1 MKYEEI
7 NLLKNLGAYFEF
19 SYFFISKATE
29 IPLTHIDSE
38 KHTISKLEVDSMKKF
53 IRSLGAE
60 QVILS
65 SDCGVSVLPK
75 PHHGLQNFIS
85 IIKDLGFSS
94 AEIKKMTSTNSKGL
108 FNV

>member
-1 MKYEEI
+1 
-7 NLLKNLGAYFEF
+7 
-19 SYFFISKATE
+19 
-29 IPLTHIDSE
+29 
-38 KHTISKLEVDSMKKF
+38 MKKF
-53 IRSLGAE
+53 IRSIGPE

-75 PHHGLQNFIS
+75 PHHGLLNFIS
-85 IIKDLGFSS
+85 IIKDIGFSL